1 MRYAEVYIVTEQL
14 AAEAAQG
21 AADISADCAHAW
33 VEVYQ
38 EGIGWLPL
46 ELTPDYTGVMGAAP
60 QAGRLSAAISDRTD
74 PESGIGTEAGDGA
87 GAYIRDAYRDPP
99 PPETA
104 AVPQPDLRLHR

>member
-87 GAYIRDAYRDPP
+87 DGGAWLQPSRPARQLAPP
-99 PPETA
+99 
-104 AVPQPDLRLHR
+104 RLFRGVCRRA